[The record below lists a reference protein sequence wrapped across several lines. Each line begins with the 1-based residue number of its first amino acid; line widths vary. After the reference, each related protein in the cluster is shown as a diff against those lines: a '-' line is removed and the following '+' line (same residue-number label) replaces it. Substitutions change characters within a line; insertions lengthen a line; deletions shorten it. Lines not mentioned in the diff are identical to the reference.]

1 MTTQQPLHGHVLGA
15 LVQGMLFCA
24 IREGIEPVSLLEA
37 AGLTLAEIEP
47 LDVPIHHTKVL
58 ALYRE
63 IRLRRP
69 DLELGLMLGMSL
81 SPDRMAML
89 GHAIAHAPTFGAALR
104 DFMRFQKML
113 NGGVVTWSLT
123 KSAGLASIHLTSQ
136 ADLVDIPC
144 VLEAPLAMVVMLAR
158 KLTGHTIVPQTVSFC
173 HGSTGDGSKH
183 RAFFGV
189 PVRFLAPTNELV
201 FASSVLDLPVLNGD
215 NAHYSHLID
224 HMASRLNVT
233 SQPQTTSDMVHH
245 YILRTIGTQA
255 PRKTSVARGLGMSAR
270 TLLRRLHD
278 EGTTFESIM
287 EQTRRNLSVE
297 YLSDRTMAITDVA
310 TRLGYAEPSSFF
322 RAFARWFGCTP
333 SEYRSA
339 EPFKQSDSLSTPTLR
354 GRSSEDS

>member
-24 IREGIEPVSLLEA
+24 IREGVEPVSLLQA

-89 GHAIAHAPTFGAALR
+89 GHTITHAPTFGVALR

-123 KSAGLASIHLTSQ
+123 KSAGIASIHLTSQ
-136 ADLVDIPC
+136 ADLEDIPC

-158 KLTGHTIVPQTVSFC
+158 DTLPHVNECWAQLRKQYATNHDFSLEVLAKRQAQTQMDAVIETDLHEQIVDAGF
-173 HGSTGDGSKH
+173 
-183 RAFFGV
+183 R
-189 PVRFLAPTNELV
+189 
-201 FASSVLDLPVLNGD
+201 
-215 NAHYSHLID
+215 
-224 HMASRLNVT
+224 
-233 SQPQTTSDMVHH
+233 
-245 YILRTIGTQA
+245 
-255 PRKTSVARGLGMSAR
+255 
-270 TLLRRLHD
+270 
-278 EGTTFESIM
+278 
-287 EQTRRNLSVE
+287 
-297 YLSDRTMAITDVA
+297 MAIPLVQLLA
-310 TRLGYAEPSSFF
+310 VKCWQME
-322 RAFARWFGCTP
+322 
-333 SEYRSA
+333 
-339 EPFKQSDSLSTPTLR
+339 K
-354 GRSSEDS
+354 